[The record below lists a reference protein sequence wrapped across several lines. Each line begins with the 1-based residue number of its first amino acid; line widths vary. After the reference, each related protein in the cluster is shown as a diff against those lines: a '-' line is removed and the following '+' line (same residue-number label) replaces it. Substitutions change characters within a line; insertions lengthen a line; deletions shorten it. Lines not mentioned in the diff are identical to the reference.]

1 MTKNDFLTQAK
12 KNTQKMRAE
21 LMEQDSPANDVFDD
35 TKVTSNEDI
44 KVTSDEN
51 TKVSPSEYNKVSST
65 EHMKMSSNEN
75 NKAAPDEHTKV
86 SSDEHNKVSSPRR
99 RRRKPT
105 SPEQMAGRPM
115 EDDSHEYRTYK
126 EGETEEDTQYIY
138 QIRVTAKNKFWLNT
152 MAARKD
158 QTVYEVVRQ
167 VFQTMIP
174 EFNAE
179 KTVITMEDYQPLNG
193 GKQLTLYMTRQEIQ
207 DLKNGAKK
215 KGLKLI
221 HYVDKLLTLYRE
233 RYDKEFSDMAAF
245 PEDMD

>member
-1 MTKNDFLTQAK
+1 MKKNDFLTQAK
-12 KNTQKMRAE
+12 KNTQKMREE
-21 LMEQDSPANDVFDD
+21 LQEQDSPANDVFDD
-35 TKVTSNEDI
+35 TKVTPNEDT
-44 KVTSDEN
+44 KLSSDEH
-51 TKVSPSEYNKVSST
+51 TKLSPNEYNKVSST
-65 EHMKMSSNEN
+65 EHTKMSSNEN
-75 NKAAPDEHTKV
+75 NKLTPE
-86 SSDEHNKVSSPRR
+86 EHNKVSSPRR

-126 EGETEEDTQYIY
+126 EGETDEDTQYIY

-152 MAARKD
+152 MAARTD

-245 PEDMD
+245 PEDMK

>member
-1 MTKNDFLTQAK
+1 MKKNDFLQQAR
-12 KNTQKMRAE
+12 KNTQKMREE
-21 LMEQDSPANDVFDD
+21 LMEQDSPANDVFPD
-35 TKVTSNEDI
+35 TKVTPNEDT
-44 KVTSDEN
+44 KLSSDEH
-51 TKVSPSEYNKVSST
+51 TKLSPNEYNKVSST
-65 EHMKMSSNEN
+65 EHTKMSSTGNTKLTSNET
-75 NKAAPDEHTKV
+75 DKV
-86 SSDEHNKVSSPRR
+86 SSHRR

-105 SPEQMAGRPM
+105 SSEQMAGRPM

-158 QTVYEVVRQ
+158 QTVYEVVRE

-221 HYVDKLLTLYRE
+221 HYVDKLFNLYRE

-245 PEDMD
+245 PEDME

>member
-1 MTKNDFLTQAK
+1 MKKNDFLTQAK
-12 KNTQKMRAE
+12 KNTQKMREE
-21 LMEQDSPANDVFDD
+21 LQEQDSPANDVFDD
-35 TKVTSNEDI
+35 TKVTPNEDT
-44 KVTSDEN
+44 KLSSDEH
-51 TKVSPSEYNKVSST
+51 TKLSPNEYNKVSST
-65 EHMKMSSNEN
+65 EHTKMSSNEN
-75 NKAAPDEHTKV
+75 NKLTPE
-86 SSDEHNKVSSPRR
+86 EHNKVSSPRR

-152 MAARKD
+152 MAARTD

-245 PEDMD
+245 PEDMK

>member
-1 MTKNDFLTQAK
+1 MTKNDFLQQAR
-12 KNTQKMRAE
+12 KNTQKMREE
-21 LMEQDSPANDVFDD
+21 LQEQDSPANDVFDD
-35 TKVTSNEDI
+35 TKVTPNEDT
-44 KVTSDEN
+44 KLSPDEH
-51 TKVSPSEYNKVSST
+51 TKVSPNEYNKVSST
-65 EHMKMSSNEN
+65 EHTKMSSNED
-75 NKAAPDEHTKV
+75 NKMTSNETD
-86 SSDEHNKVSSPRR
+86 KVSSPRR

-152 MAARKD
+152 MAARTD

>member
-1 MTKNDFLTQAK
+1 MTKNDFLQQAR
-12 KNTQKMRAE
+12 KNTQKMREE
-21 LMEQDSPANDVFDD
+21 LQEQDSPANDVFTED
-35 TKVTSNEDI
+35 TKVTPNEDT
-44 KVTSDEN
+44 KLSSDEH
-51 TKVSPSEYNKVSST
+51 TKVSPNEYNKVSST
-65 EHMKMSSNEN
+65 EHTKMSSTGNTKLTSNET
-75 NKAAPDEHTKV
+75 DKV
-86 SSDEHNKVSSPRR
+86 SSHRR

-193 GKQLTLYMTRQEIQ
+193 GQQLTLYMTRQEIQ

-221 HYVDKLLTLYRE
+221 HYVDKLFNLYRE

-245 PEDMD
+245 PEDTK

>member
-1 MTKNDFLTQAK
+1 MKKNDFLTQAK
-12 KNTQKMRAE
+12 KNTQKMREE
-21 LMEQDSPANDVFDD
+21 LQEQDSPANDVFTGD
-35 TKVTSNEDI
+35 TKVTPNEDT
-44 KVTSDEN
+44 KLSPDEN
-51 TKVSPSEYNKVSST
+51 NKVSPDENNKVSST
-65 EHMKMSSNEN
+65 EHTKMSSNEN
-75 NKAAPDEHTKV
+75 NKAAPDEHT
-86 SSDEHNKVSSPRR
+86 KVSSPRR

-152 MAARKD
+152 MAARTD

-245 PEDMD
+245 PEDME